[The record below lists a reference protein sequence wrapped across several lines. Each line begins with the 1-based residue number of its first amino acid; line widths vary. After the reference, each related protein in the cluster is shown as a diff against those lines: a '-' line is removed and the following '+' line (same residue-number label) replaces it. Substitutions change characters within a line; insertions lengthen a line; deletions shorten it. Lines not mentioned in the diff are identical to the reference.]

1 MYQKNHEE
9 YKMKEQVLTLV
20 LIRHATTDANEA
32 GLYIG
37 RSESPL
43 SLKGREE
50 AKRICKR
57 LEEWRFNNIYISP
70 SERAK
75 ETILPLIEQNQPVE
89 IIEALQEIDFGMCE
103 ARHFNWLLQHHPEEV
118 VRMQE
123 EGMMYQYPGGESL
136 LMAHQR
142 VANWLN
148 EFLKSHQSGTYL
160 VVAHGGTIRCIVS
173 ELLVKNPS
181 LHWHFKIN
189 PATLTV
195 IHIQQ
200 GFPVIDVLNE
210 KC

>member
-1 MYQKNHEE
+1 
-9 YKMKEQVLTLV
+9 MKEQVLTLV
-20 LIRHATTDANEA
+20 LIRHATTNANEA

-37 RSESPL
+37 KSESPL

-50 AKRICKR
+50 AKRICKK
-57 LEEWRFNNIYISP
+57 LEEWQFDHIYISP
-70 SERAK
+70 SQRAK
-75 ETILPLIEQNQPVE
+75 ETIKSFAQQNQSVE
-89 IIEALQEIDFGMCE
+89 VIEALQEIDFGMCE
-103 ARHFNWLLQHHPEEV
+103 GKDFNWLLQHYPEEV

-123 EGMMYQYPGGESL
+123 EGIGYQYPGGESL
-136 LMAHQR
+136 IMAHQR
-142 VANWLN
+142 VASWLN
-148 EFLKSHQSGTYL
+148 DFLKSHQSGTYL
-160 VVAHGGTIRCIVS
+160 IVAHGGTIRCMVS

-195 IHIQQ
+195 IHVQQ